1 MPSFIKPPY
10 GGFIFES
17 PQPGMDNGRG
27 GYDWAES
34 QENTRGRWDG
44 RAFSLP
50 DQVSEKEL
58 VNKTEIPCLVV
69 PGIYRSALAVAGSMA
84 GIVVLACSPTGSTGG
99 QTRAINC

>member
-1 MPSFIKPPY
+1 
-10 GGFIFES
+10 
-17 PQPGMDNGRG
+17 MDNGRG